1 MPVKATKNGYDKT
14 FSDLAWKNL
23 PKDKYGWT
31 AITEQAA
38 PVNSV
43 PIPMEIIQKKM
54 VAGAKDIKPEPEIK
68 PEIKQDD
75 SENDAG
81 ENSVPPELIAKV
93 KKVQPKKVK
102 NDLPGKK

>member
-1 MPVKATKNGYDKT
+1 MPVKATKNGYEKT

-31 AITEQAA
+31 AITEQTA
-38 PVNSV
+38 PVNTV

-68 PEIKQDD
+68 PEI
-75 SENDAG
+75 
-81 ENSVPPELIAKV
+81 AKV